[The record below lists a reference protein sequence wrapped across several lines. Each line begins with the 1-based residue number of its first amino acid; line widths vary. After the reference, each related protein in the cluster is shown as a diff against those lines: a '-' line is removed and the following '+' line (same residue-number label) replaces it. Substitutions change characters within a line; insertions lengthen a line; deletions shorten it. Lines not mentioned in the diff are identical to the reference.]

1 MIQTF
6 SKINKASGTLS
17 LSGDKSISHR
27 ALLISSLAN
36 GRSIIKNLPESED
49 INSTIRCLESL
60 GIKIEKSADDFFV
73 YGKGF
78 RGYKPSANP
87 LNAGNSGTTARLLSG
102 ILAVQNFES
111 IIEGDS
117 SLSSRPMKRVIDPL
131 LLMGCK
137 IESNNG
143 KLPLHIFPSDN
154 LKAIKYSLPVPSAQ
168 VKSAIL
174 FAGLHLED
182 ETTVVESVQ
191 TRNHTENLLGL
202 EVVNEDGKSISIS
215 SKKNYPVPNGYFIP
229 GDISSAMFFIV
240 LVLLTKDSELLI
252 KNVCLN
258 PTRFEA
264 INLLKKM
271 GANIQVDLKG
281 ESNRE
286 AYGDLF
292 VKSSQLTNVRI
303 EPEIIPQIIDELP
316 ILSVAGIFAN
326 GDFEIRDASEL
337 RVKESDRI
345 KSLCK
350 NFLKLGLN
358 VEEYEDGC
366 RISGEIKNSDVI
378 FNSFGDHRIAMTFA
392 ILSSLLKNGGRVKG
406 FEFVSISYPGFIEQL
421 TSINH

>member
-202 EVVNEDGKSISIS
+202 EVVNENGKSISIS